1 MPSTI
6 LRTDNSANMS
16 GIKPVVSAGQPEQV
30 FHYKYAIEIKL
41 FKCSVTMRILSATCR
56 TNMNVKTV
64 SERIAMPKRSKNA
77 LLFKRALNVI

>member
-30 FHYKYAIEIKL
+30 FHYKYAIE
-41 FKCSVTMRILSATCR
+41 LSYSDFELLR
-56 TNMNVKTV
+56 
-64 SERIAMPKRSKNA
+64 AMKN
-77 LLFKRALNVI
+77 FEIQ